1 MNAAAKQL
9 YWSNFLKFFSQQNT
23 GRITHVGVFEN
34 GNDYWI
40 ESGLPL
46 VGADIDTKDERPTV
60 QLMLGDLTRSIE
72 DVKAIE
78 FKFTESG
85 EEDGLDVTSAN
96 GRTTI
101 LRFEKMP

>member
-1 MNAAAKQL
+1 MTKAAQKHEWAD
-9 YWSNFLKFFSQQNT
+9 FLKFFT
-23 GRITHVGVFEN
+23 EKFEGRPTRLGVFEN

-46 VGADIDTKDERPTV
+46 VGADIDTKDERPAV
-60 QLMLGDLTRSIE
+60 QLMLGDLTRNIE